1 MNVNTQRK
9 VAAAVLGL
17 ALGALVLDKTLL
29 SPKGAAA
36 APPGAGQAAPAVL
49 AATGTAPAGP
59 KPEAAKAAAPGKSE
73 NSPGRVSSRL
83 SIALDSPKWTAEQV
97 VGSLRPSPEWAS
109 GPAAAS
115 APASDRAG
123 DFRARHELKAVMSG
137 QGGRIALIDGRAMKE
152 GDSLTGYTLIEVR
165 ARSAVFESGSERIV
179 LSLPTPDG
187 APAAPDR

>member
-9 VAAAVLGL
+9 VVAAVLAL
-17 ALGALVLDKTLL
+17 ALGALVLDKTVL

-36 APPGAGQAAPAVL
+36 APPSTGQAAPAL
-49 AATGTAPAGP
+49 SATGTAGP
-59 KPEAAKAAAPGKSE
+59 KPATRAAAPDKSE
-73 NSPGRVSSRL
+73 NTPGRVSSRL

-123 DFRARHELKAVMSG
+123 DFKARHELKAVMSG
-137 QGGRIALIDGRAMKE
+137 QDRRIALIGGRPMRE
-152 GDSLTGYTLIEVR
+152 GETLDGYTLVSVG
-165 ARSAVFESGSERIV
+165 ARSAVFESGSDRIV
-179 LSLPTPDG
+179 LSLPGTPERTG
-187 APAAPDR
+187 APAPDR